1 MPYNNDGAWITQDG
15 VGMPLSSG
23 GIQSLTPAQIAT
35 PQQLQQYL
43 QSNPGANAND
53 LASLGYQPIDGSS
66 PGATLPILQKWNPG
80 GQVVNVGGKYYYKV
94 NPSGGWNDVG
104 LGQSFGSFIKPLAMA
119 LAAGGLAAGGGLAG
133 LFGDAGTATGLGDL
147 VGAGD
152 FIGGTGGM
160 STVSQAFNPVT
171 GLFESVGGPMSTTAE
186 LTSAAAG
193 GGFTGGATG
202 SLLSNLANVPTS
214 IPGEGT
220 QSPAPVQEGP
230 TNPSTGPGGSM
241 PPLPGLTL
249 PPGAST
255 LGSLLQSLLGGN
267 GSGGGAGG
275 TGGGFNLANL
285 LGTLGQAGIGAV
297 GANNAR
303 DTLHQIYNQIT
314 SAREPSLTAYNNAV
328 QNPNT
333 WYQSAPA
340 MGAADAAS
348 RALSTQGNPADN
360 PGLIS
365 QLAANQ
371 LGGYNKY
378 LSTMSGPALGGQQ
391 YQAELGQNLA
401 TLAQSTPNSLARS
414 LGLLTGT
421 DATTNLMNSL
431 KNLFNPS
438 TSPGTSTGSP
448 DFTNSLNN
456 SNPFDFNSTPTTFTD
471 TTQPDLLKQYLDQ
484 NQQPNWFGAPNN
496 FGQNF
501 DLNSLGSL

>member
-1 MPYNNDGAWITQDG
+1 MPYNADGAWITQDG

-23 GIQSLTPAQIAT
+23 GIQSLTASQIAT
-35 PQQLQQYL
+35 PQQLQAYL

-80 GQVVNVGGKYYYKV
+80 GQVVSIAGKQYYKV
-94 NPSGGWNDVG
+94 NPAGGWHDTELSGTGSGFGDFFKSPVG
-104 LGQSFGSFIKPLAMA
+104 LGL
-119 LAAGGLAAGGGLAG
+119 LAAGGAGAFGLLGDAAGA
-133 LFGDAGTATGLGDL
+133 GLGDL
-147 VGAGD
+147 AGAGD

-249 PPGAST
+249 PPGASS
-255 LGSLLQSLLGGN
+255 LGSLLQSLLGGS

-275 TGGGFNLANL
+275 TSGLDLTKL
-285 LGTLGQAGIGAV
+285 LGTLGAGGLSAV
-297 GANNAR
+297 GYDKAR
-303 DTLHQIYNQIT
+303 DTLHSIYDQIT
-314 SAREPSLTAYNNAV
+314 NARAPSLNAYNNAV
-328 QNPNT
+328 QNPDT

-340 MGAADAAS
+340 MGAASAAAQ
-348 RALSTQGNPADN
+348 ALSTKGNPAEN
-360 PGLIS
+360 PGLTA

-371 LGGYNKY
+371 LGGYDKY
-378 LSTMSGPALGGQQ
+378 LNTMSGPAFGGQQ
-391 YQAELGQNLA
+391 YQASIGGNLA
-401 TLAQSTPNSLARS
+401 TLAQGLPNSLAQG
-414 LGLLTGT
+414 LGSLTGINPT
-421 DATTNLMNSL
+421 QNLADAINNYLKGPNSTG
-431 KNLFNPS
+431 S
-438 TSPGTSTGSP
+438 AGGTSTGSP
-448 DFTNSLNN
+448 DFTNSFNN
-456 SNPFDFNSTPTTFTD
+456 TDPFAFNSTPAPTFTD
-471 TTQPDLLKQYLDQ
+471 TSQEDLLKQAQQ
-484 NQQPNWFGAPNN
+484 NPNWFGSPIN
-496 FGQNF
+496 FG
-501 DLNSLGSL
+501 NSFSLS